1 MLDHSA
7 KENSDTKTKFQ
18 PQKLVSWKTN
28 DPQMAHHIQPTL
40 TKANANPL
48 TYLGKTHVIKL

>member
-1 MLDHSA
+1 MLDHST
-7 KENSDTKTKFQ
+7 KQNSDTETKSQ
-18 PQKLVSWKTN
+18 PQKLASWKTN
-28 DPQMAHHIQPTL
+28 DPQMAHHIQSTL